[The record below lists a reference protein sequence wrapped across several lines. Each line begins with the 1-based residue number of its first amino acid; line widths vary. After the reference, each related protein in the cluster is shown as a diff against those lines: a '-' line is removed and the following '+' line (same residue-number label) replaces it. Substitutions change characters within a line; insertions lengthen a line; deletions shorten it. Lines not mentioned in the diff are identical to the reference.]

1 MNSQDVF
8 EGLDT
13 LMDSFIGGESSY
25 QEISYFINESISGR
39 DIDILDFLH
48 EYIEDGIKNKDGDRI
63 EFCIALSGLLK
74 KDKFLLNVYKQ
85 LLCEGWH
92 SRQEDIVDIIDYY
105 GDASAVPVLIK
116 CFDLKYDW
124 LALNS
129 FYSFH
134 RKLMWTIRNVDSKNY
149 KETLRSV
156 SKKVSPKLKAELNQC
171 IGK

>member
-8 EGLDT
+8 EGLDA

-39 DIDILDFLH
+39 DIDILDLLH
-48 EYIEDGIKNKDGDRI
+48 EYIED
-63 EFCIALSGLLK
+63 
-74 KDKFLLNVYKQ
+74 
-85 LLCEGWH
+85 
-92 SRQEDIVDIIDYY
+92 
-105 GDASAVPVLIK
+105 LIK

-134 RKLMWTIRNVDSKNY
+134 RKLVWTIRNVDSKNY

>member
-1 MNSQDVF
+1 M
-8 EGLDT
+8 
-13 LMDSFIGGESSY
+13 
-25 QEISYFINESISGR
+25 
-39 DIDILDFLH
+39 DFLH
-48 EYIEDGIKNKDGDRI
+48 EYIEDGVKNKDGGRI

-134 RKLMWTIRNVDSKNY
+134 RKLMWTIRNVDSRNY

>member
-92 SRQEDIVDIIDYY
+92 SRQEDIVDI
-105 GDASAVPVLIK
+105 
-116 CFDLKYDW
+116 LKYDW

-134 RKLMWTIRNVDSKNY
+134 RKLVWTIRNVDSRNY